1 MIVSQVMT
9 PKRKYIFIELNILL
23 YRLSSN
29 LIISLLIC
37 AYSNSMKQNILF
49 IILCI
54 ALLFLPFLLI
64 KEKPQEET
72 VPPPT
77 SELEIAC
84 PILIEVKGVKEKI
97 PLETYV
103 LGVVAAEMPVTFH
116 EEALKAQSIA
126 ARTYVLRDTKYGQK
140 PIDKTVL
147 KQVYVSEEDRK
158 KKWGESFQ
166 QYEDKLKKVIAAT
179 EGEIIVYKDQLITA
193 MFFSSSNGQTESAEN
208 YSGNSIPYLVS
219 VPSESEELYALN
231 RTKQFEFTHG
241 EWSKVFNM
249 KWTANIP
256 KTFKIT
262 KTDTDRVESVQMNG
276 KTWTGR
282 EVRTL
287 LGLPSTDFTVT
298 FQSDKVIV
306 DTVGYGHGVGMSQ
319 YGAEVLA
326 NDSVLAADILLHYY
340 KGTEIKKFSP
350 CLKSP

>member
-1 MIVSQVMT
+1 
-9 PKRKYIFIELNILL
+9 
-23 YRLSSN
+23 
-29 LIISLLIC
+29 
-37 AYSNSMKQNILF
+37 MKQNILF
-49 IILCI
+49 IILCA

-64 KEKPQEET
+64 KEKPKEET
-72 VPPPT
+72 VPSPT
-77 SELEIAC
+77 SELEISC

-97 PLETYV
+97 PLESYV

-126 ARTYVLRDTKYGQK
+126 ARTYVLRDTNYGQK
-140 PIDKTVL
+140 SINPTVL
-147 KQVYVSEEDRK
+147 KQVYASETDRK
-158 KKWGESFQ
+158 EKWGASFQ

-208 YSGNSIPYLVS
+208 YSGNAIPYLVS
-219 VPSESEELYALN
+219 VPSKSEEMYAPN

-241 EWSKVFNM
+241 EWSKAFNM
-249 KWTANIP
+249 KWTSNIP
-256 KTFKIT
+256 KTFEVR
-262 KTDTDRVESVQMNG
+262 KTDTDRVESIHMDG
-276 KTWTGR
+276 KSWTGR

-287 LGLPSTDFTVT
+287 LGLPSTDFTIM
-298 FQSDKVIV
+298 FQSDKVVV

>member
-1 MIVSQVMT
+1 
-9 PKRKYIFIELNILL
+9 
-23 YRLSSN
+23 
-29 LIISLLIC
+29 
-37 AYSNSMKQNILF
+37 MKQNLLF
-49 IILCI
+49 IILCA

-64 KEKPQEET
+64 KEKTNEKT
-72 VPPPT
+72 VPSPT
-77 SELEIAC
+77 SELEIDC

-97 PLETYV
+97 PLESYV

-126 ARTYVLRDTKYGQK
+126 ARTYVLRDTNYGQK
-140 PIDKTVL
+140 SIEQTVF
-147 KQVYVSEEDRK
+147 KQVYASEEDRK
-158 KKWGESFQ
+158 KKWGASFN
-166 QYEDKLKKVIAAT
+166 QYEDKLKKVIDAT

-208 YSGNSIPYLVS
+208 YSGNVIPYLVS
-219 VPSESEELYALN
+219 VPSKSEEMYAQN

-241 EWSKVFNM
+241 EWSKAFNM
-249 KWTANIP
+249 KWTSNIP
-256 KTFKIT
+256 KTFKVL
-262 KTDTDRVESVQMNG
+262 KTDTDRVESIRMNG
-276 KTWTGR
+276 KSWTGR

-287 LGLPSTDFTVT
+287 LGLPSTDFTIT
-298 FQSDKVIV
+298 FQSDKVVV

-326 NDSVLAADILLHYY
+326 NDSVLASDILLHYY

>member
-1 MIVSQVMT
+1 
-9 PKRKYIFIELNILL
+9 
-23 YRLSSN
+23 
-29 LIISLLIC
+29 
-37 AYSNSMKQNILF
+37 MKQNILF
-49 IILCI
+49 IILCV

-64 KEKPQEET
+64 KEKPKKVT
-72 VPPPT
+72 VPSPT
-77 SELEIAC
+77 SEVEIAC

-97 PLETYV
+97 PLESYV

-116 EEALKAQSIA
+116 EEALKAQSVA
-126 ARTYVLRDTKYGQK
+126 ARTYVLRDTNYGQK

-158 KKWGESFQ
+158 KKWGDSFQ

-208 YSGNSIPYLVS
+208 YSGNTIPYLVS
-219 VPSESEELYALN
+219 VPSKSEELFAPN

-241 EWSKVFNM
+241 EWSKAFNM
-249 KWTANIP
+249 KWTATIP
-256 KTFKIT
+256 KTFHIK
-262 KTDTDRVESVQMNG
+262 KTDTNRVESVQMNG

-287 LGLPSTDFTVT
+287 LGLPSTDFAVT
-298 FQSDKVIV
+298 FQSDKVVV

-326 NDSVLAADILLHYY
+326 NDSMLATDILLHYY